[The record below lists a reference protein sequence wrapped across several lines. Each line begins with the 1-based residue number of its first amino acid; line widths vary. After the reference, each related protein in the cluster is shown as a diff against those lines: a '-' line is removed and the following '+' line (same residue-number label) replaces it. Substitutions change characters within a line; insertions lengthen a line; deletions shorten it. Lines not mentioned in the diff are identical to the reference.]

1 MTIEPGAATLPFAA
15 RAARLTGSEID
26 SSTSLLQRQ
35 THDIVRLAMGSPAA
49 EAIPSAV
56 LGAIAGD
63 IDADG
68 APAFDYG
75 PTEGEAGLLDQLER
89 FTGTARRRLLVTA
102 GGMQG
107 LDLVCKLFVDPG
119 DVVAVEAPTYTN
131 GSATIAS
138 YEGSLLEVPV
148 DEEGLVVDA
157 LAELG
162 DSLPRPP
169 KMIYTIPTFQ
179 NPSGKTLSLRRRE
192 ELLALAERWGSMVL
206 EDDPYGRLAFDGAPP
221 PSLVSLSDEA
231 PWVIGVQTFSKIVAP
246 GLRCGWIEA
255 SPAVI
260 ERMIDAKQ
268 CMDTCT
274 NVPAQLLM
282 ERFLALGEMD
292 AHLERLRTIYRRR
305 REAMM
310 ASLASSLGPLG
321 ATWTNP
327 GGGFFTW
334 VTYPP
339 PIDTRELFEAALVA
353 GVAYIPGDAF
363 ATAPGLADS
372 LRLCFASCTSA
383 RAELGVARL
392 RDAIVSK
399 YDLV

>member
-1 MTIEPGAATLPFAA
+1 MSETGAAFLPYAA
-15 RAARLTGSEID
+15 RVGGLNGSEID

-35 THDIVRLAMGSPAA
+35 NHDIVRLAMGSPAA
-49 EAIPSAV
+49 EAIPSEV
-56 LGAIAGD
+56 LGTIAAEIVG
-63 IDADG
+63 AG
-68 APAFDYG
+68 APTFDYG
-75 PTEGEAGLLDQLER
+75 PTEGEAGLLTQLER
-89 FTGTARRRLLVTA
+89 FTGTARERLLVTA

-107 LDLVCKLFVDPG
+107 LDLVCKLFVDRG

-131 GSATIAS
+131 GSATISS
-138 YEGSLLEVPV
+138 YEGRLLEVPV
-148 DEEGLVVDA
+148 DEDGMVVEA

-162 DSLPRPP
+162 AALPRPP
-169 KMIYTIPTFQ
+169 KMIYAIPTFQ

-192 ELLALAERWGSMVL
+192 ELLALAESWGAMVL

-246 GLRCGWIEA
+246 GLRVGWVEA
-255 SPAVI
+255 APAVI
-260 ERMIDAKQ
+260 ARMIDAKQ

-292 AHLERLRTIYRRR
+292 AHLVRLRSIYRERKD
-305 REAMM
+305 AMM
-310 ASLASSLGPLG
+310 ATLDAAFGADG
-321 ATWTNP
+321 ATWTDP

-334 VTYPP
+334 VTFASPV
-339 PIDTRELFEAALVA
+339 DTRDLFEAALAA

-363 ATAPGLADS
+363 AAGPGFEDS
-372 LRLCFASCTSA
+372 LRLCFASNTSA
-383 RAELGVARL
+383 RAADGVARL
-392 RDAIVSK
+392 RAAIVAK
-399 YDLV
+399 YGSG